1 MNKKQFLKKA
11 GTCLIVGGVSAYVT
25 HQLLNRFKQVIT
37 QVEEVEKFKECFAS
51 AVYTVI
57 YSILND
63 FNANIQFEQ
72 HDEMLI
78 TYINLDKCKSTND
91 SVFTL
96 QDVLVRQIKDSYP
109 NEFII
114 DVMRVDE
121 RRLKISAFPLTFTR
135 LQIKSE

>member
-11 GTCLIVGGVSAYVT
+11 CTRLIVGGVSAYVT
-25 HQLLNRFKQVIT
+25 YQLLNRFKQVIT
-37 QVEEVEKFKECFAS
+37 QVEEVEKFKECFVS
-51 AVYTVI
+51 AIYTVV

-63 FNANIQFEQ
+63 FDADIQFEQ